1 MVHCTQ
7 SPTARN
13 GPQWRRRRRPTWD
26 PGRRWVKPGVSPFP
40 PLVVSSRP
48 SPFHETSLKV
58 RTNDRD
64 DTPFGHGP
72 SRRRHRR
79 SGRTDPAESGHATSI
94 LNGPFTDMLSGQAP
108 MIVFS
113 RRRVLFWSDPDQVLD
128 FTTKDDT
135 ATYTAAA
142 CLDESACSAAT
153 RTCASSTMTA
163 TAAGSGRPPGTS

>member
-1 MVHCTQ
+1 M
-7 SPTARN
+7 
-13 GPQWRRRRRPTWD
+13 
-26 PGRRWVKPGVSPFP
+26 
-40 PLVVSSRP
+40 
-48 SPFHETSLKV
+48 

-94 LNGPFTDMLSGQAP
+94 LNGAFTDMLSGQAP

-113 RRRVLFWSDPDQVLD
+113 RRRVLFWSALVLD
-128 FTTKDDT
+128 VTTKDDT

-142 CLDESACSAAT
+142 ALDESACSAAT